1 MNSIAMTDMA
11 PVPELR
17 DYQQH
22 LKAGVYKAWAEGHE
36 NVCAISPTGSGKTV
50 TVASIVSEH
59 RGGAVIIAHRQ
70 ELVTQLSLAL
80 NAFRVRHRLIAPPEV
95 VKLIIRR
102 HLDEHGVTHYDA
114 SSLVG
119 VGGVHTIVSLDKG
132 KKAAQFDT
140 FLKSVT
146 LWVNDEGAH
155 VTADNIWGRAYKLF
169 TNVKKGL
176 AVTAWPGRA
185 DGQGTG
191 RHANGL
197 FDTLVLGPTMEHLI
211 EQGFL
216 APFKIWTIPYR
227 VNYNQ
232 VPVGASGEY
241 VQAKLVA
248 AEDHDKKLVGD
259 IVSTYLQRV
268 PGKRAICF
276 LSSIKKAEEVAQA
289 FRDAGVPAMALDG
302 KTDDVTRARA
312 ARQLQSGELLVLT
325 NADLFGEGTDIPAVE
340 AVIMGTRTASF
351 SRYLQWFGRML
362 RLSLSKE
369 ARQGFGDLT
378 PAERRARIAASEKPF
393 GIVLDHAGNVVHHN
407 GPPCGPHVIPSLD
420 AKERRSSGPADAIP
434 YRVCTNRGVELD
446 GMGWEEAR
454 ALGLTDTDLLDGGL
468 AREVGLP
475 CATPYAAIHR
485 CCPCCGYMPMP
496 ARRSTPQEVDGDL
509 QLLDIDELRALTA
522 QSEYARVTPG
532 QLRER
537 LAATGLGEIKV
548 EANVKRHRE
557 KLAAYAELDRA
568 MADWGGIWHAAG
580 ESDST
585 IQRRFFHTF
594 GLDVMSAQALGRAD
608 AVKLTE
614 RIDSTVKGA

>member
-1 MNSIAMTDMA
+1 MSNLSVVNLTPI
-11 PVPELR
+11 PELR
-17 DYQQH
+17 DYQLR
-22 LKAGVYKAWAEGHE
+22 LKAGVYQAWAEGHE

-59 RGGAVIIAHRQ
+59 QGGAVIIAHRQ

-80 NAFRVRHRLIAPPEV
+80 NAFRVRHRLITPPEV

-102 HLDEHGVTHYDA
+102 HLEEHGVTHYDP

-119 VGGVHTIVSLDKG
+119 VGGVHTIVTLDKG
-132 KKAAQFDT
+132 KKAAQFDS

-146 LWVNDEGAH
+146 LWINDEGAH
-155 VTADNIWGRAYKLF
+155 VTAENIWGRAYKLF

-185 DGQGTG
+185 DGRGTG
-191 RHANGL
+191 RHADGL

-216 APFKIWTIPYR
+216 TPFKIWTIPYR
-227 VNYNQ
+227 VNYDQ

-259 IVSTYLQRV
+259 IVSTYLQRI

-276 LSSIKKAEEVAQA
+276 LSSIKKAQEVAEA
-289 FRDAGVPAMALDG
+289 FREAGIPALALDG
-302 KTDDVTRARA
+302 KTDDATRARA
-312 ARQLQSGELLVLT
+312 AAQLQSGELRVLT

-369 ARQGFGDLT
+369 AREGFGDLT

-420 AKERRSSGPADAIP
+420 ARERRGSGASEAIP
-434 YRVCTNRGVELD
+434 HRVCANKGFVID
-446 GMGWEEAR
+446 GMSWEDAR
-454 ALGLTDTDLLDGGL
+454 ALGLSDDDLLASRL
-468 AREVGLP
+468 IREVELACG
-475 CATPYAAIHR
+475 TPYAATHR
-485 CCPCCGYMPMP
+485 CCPVCGYMPLP
-496 ARRSTPQEVDGDL
+496 LQRGAPEQVDGDL
-509 QLLDIDELRALTA
+509 QLLDTDA
-522 QSEYARVTPG
+522 
-532 QLRER
+532 
-537 LAATGLGEIKV
+537 LAALAEQARTNRQSPGEYREYLQSTGLGAMKV

-557 KLAAYAELDRA
+557 KLAAHDELDRA
-568 MADWGGIWHAAG
+568 MGEFGYHWHRQG
-580 ESDST
+580 EGDSA
-585 IQRRFFHTF
+585 IQRRFFLAF
-594 GLDVMSAQALGRAD
+594 GVDVISAKALDRAG
-608 AVKLTE
+608 AIKLAE
-614 RIDSTVKGA
+614 RIDKTVKGA